1 MSEDVVDKAHKA
13 YAAVLAAGKG
23 TRMAKPG
30 SSEPVPPKAMAEC
43 LGLTLLQWVTGAIE
57 KSLIQNT
64 PIVVI
69 GHKKEEVI
77 AHLGPRYLYAEQIE
91 QKGTGHAV
99 KHALEKLP
107 ETGTVLILY
116 ADMPL
121 ITADTINSLMR
132 SHWDESPA
140 ITMATVT
147 VDDFTG
153 DSAGFDDFGRV
164 IADANGQVLRIVE
177 KVAATDGEKSVK
189 TVNPS
194 IFCFDIHWLRANIDK
209 IGTDN
214 PKEEYFLTDLVEIAI
229 GQQERVVTV
238 PIAPTEAIGINDP
251 QQLNLAERLLNQR
264 LQTLSPR
271 G

>member
-23 TRMAKPG
+23 TRMAKLD
-30 SSEPVPPKAMAEC
+30 SSEPVPPKAMVGC
-43 LGLTLLQWVTGAIE
+43 LGLPLLQWVINATE
-57 KSLIQNT
+57 QSLIQNT

-69 GHKKEEVI
+69 GYKKEEVI
-77 AHLGPRYLYAEQIE
+77 AHLGPEYFYAEQTE

-99 KHALEKLP
+99 KHALERLP
-107 ETGTVLILY
+107 ETGTVLVLY

-121 ITADTINSLMR
+121 ITAETINKIMR
-132 SHWDESPA
+132 RHWDEAPA

-153 DSAGFDDFGRV
+153 DSAGFDDFGRM
-164 IADANGQVLRIVE
+164 ITDESGQVLRIVE

-229 GQQERVVTV
+229 GQQDKVVTV
-238 PIAPTEAIGINDP
+238 PIAPTEAIGINNPP
-251 QQLNLAERLLNQR
+251 QLKLAERLLNQR
-264 LQTLSPR
+264 LQTRSPR

>member
-1 MSEDVVDKAHKA
+1 MSEDVVDKAPKTHI
-13 YAAVLAAGKG
+13 AVLAAGKG
-23 TRMAKPG
+23 TRMATSG
-30 SSEPVPPKAMAEC
+30 SNEPAPPKAMVEC
-43 LGLTLLQWVTGAIE
+43 LGLPLLRWVTDAIK

-69 GHKKEEVI
+69 GHKKKDVQTY
-77 AHLGPRYLYAEQIE
+77 LGSQYLYAVQTE

-107 ETGTVLILY
+107 ETGTVLVLY

-121 ITADTINSLMR
+121 ITADTINNIMR
-132 SHWDESPA
+132 RHWDEAPA

-153 DSAGFDDFGRV
+153 DNAGFDDFGRV

-177 KVAATDGEKSVK
+177 KVAATDSEKSIK

-194 IFCFDIHWLRANIDK
+194 IFCFDIAWLRANIDQV
-209 IGTDN
+209 GTGN
-214 PKEEYFLTDLVEIAI
+214 TKKEYFLTDLIEIAI
-229 GQQERVVTV
+229 RQQERVVTV
-238 PIAPTEAIGINDP
+238 PIAPTEAIGINTP
-251 QQLNLAERLLNQR
+251 QQLKLAEQLLSQR
-264 LQTLSPR
+264 FQTRSPR